1 MVYIHIINVYNIYI
15 LYICEYSTIYST
27 NLNIFSVVP
36 ATVGLCTYFIF
47 NYIYMYIYIYIKTFF
62 YIMDIMK
69 SSLSIYN
76 ITYPPKLT

>member
-1 MVYIHIINVYNIYI
+1 MVYIHIINVYIIYIYI

-27 NLNIFSVVP
+27 SLNIFSVVP

-47 NYIYMYIYIYIKTFF
+47 NYIYIYIKTFF